1 MLKLYYSNLENI
13 VHFGVCLKYGIYTE
27 KKGRYYS

>member
-1 MLKLYYSNLENI
+1 MLKLQYSSLENI
-13 VHFGVCLKYGIYTE
+13 VHFGIGLKYGIYPE